1 MKINNEIIKLLK
13 NNQNK
18 ELLLKVKGFYM
29 PIEFGG
35 LEFDSIVFK
44 LRPDFE
50 DNIEK
55 INFEK
60 EKIK

>member
-1 MKINNEIIKLLK
+1 MKTTNNFVELLK
-13 NNQNK
+13 NNPNK
-18 ELLLKVKGFYM
+18 EFLIKIKGFYM
-29 PIEFGG
+29 PIEFCG

-55 INFEK
+55 INFER
-60 EKIK
+60 E